1 MYIIYIAYKSY
12 AQYKLQLPRR
22 IHQQELQNIE
32 AAVRGQSDGLTAQEI
47 HDALATPPPRRTLQ
61 YRLKH
66 MVDRQRL
73 HRAGKGRW
81 ARYLPPRTGPK
92 ASPDA
97 RATLSNEVRRSAVPP
112 RSAAAVRTQ
121 RYVSQPSHR
130 RRAATYAPALLD
142 SYRPNAT
149 FYLSRKQ
156 REGLRNIGSM
166 SGNSQSAEGYA
177 GLAPERLLIDLSW
190 NSSRLEGNSYS
201 LLETELL
208 IAQGVT
214 AESRD
219 LSEAQMILNHKA
231 AIEYLA
237 TGSEEIGFNRNTI
250 LSLHAL
256 LADNLLANPRAAG
269 RLRRTPARIKGSVY
283 TPPAAPQEIEAH
295 FDRLLATAS
304 AIDDPFEQSFFVL
317 AHVPHLQPFDDV
329 NKRVAR
335 LAANLPLIKAQLA
348 PLCFE
353 GVPREAYDQA
363 VLGVNE
369 LRSRQFLAE
378 VFVFAYQHSA
388 GHYAAVRH
396 MLGEPDPFRLKH
408 RAMLRDL
415 IRTVVLSSLDKNQAA
430 AHIES
435 NVRQHLGPAERTRL
449 RDVAEREL
457 LSLHPGNCAR
467 FRIRPLEFAAW
478 RRNWAKQPANQP
490 ANQVVR
496 GA

>member
-1 MYIIYIAYKSY
+1 M
-12 AQYKLQLPRR
+12 PRR

-73 HRAGKGRW
+73 HRAGTGRW
-81 ARYLPPRTGPK
+81 ARYLPPRTRPK

-97 RATLSNEVRRSAVPP
+97 QATPSNEVRQSTVPP
-112 RSAAAVRTQ
+112 RGAAAVRTL
-121 RYVSQPSHR
+121 RYVSRPFHR
-130 RRAATYAPALLD
+130 RRAASYAPALLD

-156 REGLRNIGSM
+156 REDLRNIGSM
-166 SGNSQSAEGYA
+166 NGKSQSAEGYA
-177 GLAPERLLIDLSW
+177 GKALQRLLIDLSW

-201 LLETELL
+201 LLETGLL
-208 IAQGVT
+208 ITQGVT
-214 AESRD
+214 AESRN
-219 LSEAQMILNHKA
+219 LSETQMVLNHKA

-237 TGSEEIGFNRNTI
+237 TGSEEIDFNRNTI

-256 LADNLLANPRAAG
+256 LADNLLANPQAAG

-304 AIDDPFEQSFFVL
+304 AIEDPFEQSFFVL
-317 AHVPHLQPFDDV
+317 AYLPYLQPFDDV

-335 LAANLPLIKAQLA
+335 LAANLSLIKAQLA

-353 GVPREAYDQA
+353 SVPREVYDQA

-369 LRSRQFLAE
+369 LRRRQFLAE
-378 VFVFAYQHSA
+378 VFIFAYQHSA
-388 GHYAAVRH
+388 GQYAAVRH

-408 RAMLRDL
+408 RAVLRDL
-415 IRTVVLSSLDKNQAA
+415 IRTIVLSCLDKNQAA
-430 AHIES
+430 THIES

-478 RRNWAKQPANQP
+478 RRNWAKQPANQ
-490 ANQVVR
+490 VVR